1 MEKIKMMGQMV
12 QIQSYVDQNVQTVG
26 NFFNPTHQIE
36 QSITHHTDKID
47 IQGTGIILLVALV
60 VLYLGVRK

>member
-1 MEKIKMMGQMV
+1 MMGQMV

>member
-1 MEKIKMMGQMV
+1 MFGQMT
-12 QIQSYVDQNVQTVG
+12 QIQSYADQTSATVG

-60 VLYLGVRK
+60 VLYIGVRK